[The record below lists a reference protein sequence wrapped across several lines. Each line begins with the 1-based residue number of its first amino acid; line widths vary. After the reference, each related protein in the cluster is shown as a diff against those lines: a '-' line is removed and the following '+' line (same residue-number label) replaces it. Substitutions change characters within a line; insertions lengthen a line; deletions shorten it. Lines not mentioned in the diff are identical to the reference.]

1 MKFVTRDP
9 LFVEIHKGLLKAY
22 QHIPAEL
29 EAERKRKEAL
39 ALAEKL
45 AVKVH

>member
-1 MKFVTRDP
+1 MKMLKRNP
-9 LFVEIHKGLLKAY
+9 LSEKIYAGLLKAY